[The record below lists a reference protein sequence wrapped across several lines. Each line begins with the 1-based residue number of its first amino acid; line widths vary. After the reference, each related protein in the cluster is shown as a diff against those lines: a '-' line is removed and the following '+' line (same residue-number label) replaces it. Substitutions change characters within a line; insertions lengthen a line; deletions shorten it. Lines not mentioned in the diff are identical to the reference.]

1 MAAATLRGVTLRWWT
16 RVDTGDEEGVGAK
29 RVHPGTD
36 QLGSRPLAAGAYGS
50 LVCLPLQIRPLI
62 KGSPSSR

>member
-1 MAAATLRGVTLRWWT
+1 M
-16 RVDTGDEEGVGAK
+16 DTGDEEGVGAK

-50 LVCLPLQIRPLI
+50 LVPLQIRALL
-62 KGSPSSR
+62 KASSSSR